1 MVSTNGG
8 SPAVS
13 SCTVHTESPACGRN
27 LAITA
32 TSIDFPGP
40 IDAGSGGTVEH
51 SVLTDVR
58 KLPTCTVPHV
68 RLVNTKTDG
77 TSTVGPAAPVIHCV
91 CPRGPSSCA
100 RCEVQPAITHEIMVT
115 TAIRTIHT
123 ARVPPLQD
131 APLTGWQP
139 SNRRGR
145 CASTWRLPPDCC
157 GTCTWLRRTQASC
170 QDQANSSHQSRG
182 SRT

>member
-40 IDAGSGGTVEH
+40 IEAGSGGTVEH
-51 SVLTDVR
+51 SVLTEVR

-68 RLVNTKTDG
+68 RLLNTKTDG
-77 TSTVGPAAPVIHCV
+77 TSTVGPPAPVIHSV

-100 RCEVQPAITHEIMVT
+100 RCEVQPVITHEIMAT
-115 TAIRTIHT
+115 AAIRTIHS
-123 ARVPPLQD
+123 ARTLPPQR
-131 APLTGWQP
+131 AQLTGWQP
-139 SNRRGR
+139 SNHRGR
-145 CASTWRLPPDCC
+145 CASTSRLPPDYC
-157 GTCTWLRRTQASC
+157 GMCTWLRRTQASC
-170 QDQANSSHQSRG
+170 LDQANSSHQLRG
-182 SRT
+182 SHT